1 MNSKSPHV
9 SFMRQAIQLSRESLR
24 TNAGGPFGA
33 VIVKNGDVVAHGFNC
48 VTSTNDP
55 TAHAEIIAI
64 RAACQALGTFHLQG
78 CAIYASCEPCPMCLA
93 AIYWARIEKIYY
105 ANTRRDASHIGFDDG
120 VFYEELTKP
129 RSQRTLP
136 MEQVLRD
143 EALSVFQEWQNKE
156 DRVPY

>member
-33 VIVKNGDVVAHGFNC
+33 VIVKNGDVIAHGSNC

-93 AIYWARIEKIYY
+93 AIYWARIDKIYY